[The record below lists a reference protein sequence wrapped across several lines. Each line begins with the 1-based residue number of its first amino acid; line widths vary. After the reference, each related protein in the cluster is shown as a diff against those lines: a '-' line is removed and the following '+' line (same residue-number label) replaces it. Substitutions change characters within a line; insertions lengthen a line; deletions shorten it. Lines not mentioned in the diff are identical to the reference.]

1 MHGDVRYFP
10 DGSIRGMSN
19 TTDIYVFPGVHELP
33 QVDDIIGID
42 PELTEG
48 LSSEEWVRLMR
59 A

>member
-1 MHGDVRYFP
+1 
-10 DGSIRGMSN
+10 MSN